1 MTSQHQPHGN
11 AVFCAIRPGLLLLAP
26 SPDGADSGYPTDCVG
41 KGLTL
46 EANGTD
52 LAEEGVGFGV
62 PIIKQGL
69 QAVFPGPARVVLRDP
84 GRQYLQVEYLMHLR
98 ERLALRGSSVLQ
110 SRPANFLK
118 EIGGVLH
125 RAYPRVRG
133 GLNAVSRLARNAFGI
148 RSVFEPGPCVGA
160 VRLEYQFDPAG
171 HEVRMTMDASGVL
184 GPHLSEVILMNEQ
197 GANHFDLYSDADG
210 CRLCGPDIGTWVP
223 VTAAEAR
230 LSDPAHCV
238 SFSVQKEPGCRLYRG
253 RELAPGRLAWAGF
266 AYRVPPGTRVF
277 SCSVRIGD
285 AS

>member
-1 MTSQHQPHGN
+1 MTSQHQSRGN
-11 AVFCAIRPGLLLLAP
+11 AVFCAIRPGLFLRAP
-26 SPDGADSGYPTDCVG
+26 SPDGARSGYPTDCVG

-46 EANGTD
+46 EVNGTD

-62 PIIKQGL
+62 PIVKQGL

-84 GRQYLQVEYLMHLR
+84 GRQYLQVEYAIHLR

-118 EIGGVLH
+118 EIGGALH
-125 RAYPRVRG
+125 RAYPRARA

-148 RSVFEPGPCVGA
+148 RSVFEPGLCVGA
-160 VRLEYQFDPAG
+160 VRLEYQFDPAR
-171 HEVRMTMDASGVL
+171 HEVRMTMDASGVQ

-210 CRLCGPDIGTWVP
+210 CQLCGPDIGTWVP

-230 LSDPAHCV
+230 FSDPAHGV
-238 SFSVQKEPGCRLYRG
+238 SFSVQREPGCRLYRG
-253 RELAPGRLAWAGF
+253 RELALGRLAWAGF
-266 AYRVPPGTRVF
+266 AYRVPPGTSMF
-277 SCSVRIGD
+277 SCSVRIED